1 LVLDPE
7 TGYCP
12 EKVNFMNSELFVIR
26 TADGL
31 YVGSAGLVPT
41 LELATHFPSRMAAL
55 GKCTELGA
63 VIDHAAIMPYRPQG
77 EAPGSGWGK
86 PSPQDQ
92 ERLDAPAKGRD

>member
-1 LVLDPE
+1 MPAA
-7 TGYCP
+7 
-12 EKVNFMNSELFVIR
+12 ELFVIR

-41 LELATHFPSRMAAL
+41 AELATHFPGRMAAL
-55 GKCTELGA
+55 SKCTELGA

-77 EAPGSGWGK
+77 EALGWGWEK

-92 ERLDAPAKGRD
+92 KRLDGPSKGQP